1 MRAETWSALFQL
13 VGVVGALGACW
24 WARMPLMAA
33 RLRLRT
39 TVDLEIENL
48 SRAIARQVTVEMSSD
63 EPFEESDRIPSNSPW
78 KWGLGDI
85 GPGQQFSCSGITS
98 MNLTAGV
105 SVKLR
110 WKGSLGLP
118 RRKSYNFGGPAL
130 MEGLVMTRK
139 SAIRSSGNPESK
151 DAKAIVAAIR
161 DHAQAVIDYS
171 D

>member
-13 VGVVGALGACW
+13 VGVVGALGAFG
-24 WARMPLMAA
+24 WARMPLVAA

-39 TVDLEIENL
+39 TVDLEVENL
-48 SRAIARQVTVEMSSD
+48 SRTIARQVTVEMSSD
-63 EPFEESDRIPSNSPW
+63 EPFEESDRVPSDSPW

-105 SVKLR
+105 CVKVR
-110 WKGSLGLP
+110 WKGFLGLR

-130 MEGLVMTRK
+130 MEGLVMTSK
-139 SAIRSSGNPESK
+139 SAVRSSATAESK

-161 DHAQAVIDYS
+161 DHARAVIDYS